1 MSPVF
6 TSPMVPR
13 NDIFRLS
20 LVDLLLTSAER
31 NGVKRE
37 RAYSLLTSRL
47 QGCYQFSLSSNKR
60 RIFLLA
66 CATDETK
73 LWLGP
78 SAKQRPNQVLG
89 LFENGV

>member
-6 TSPMVPR
+6 ISPMVPI
-13 NDIFRLS
+13 NYMFRPS

-47 QGCYQFSLSSNKR
+47 QGYYEFSLFSNKR
-60 RIFLLA
+60 RIF
-66 CATDETK
+66 
-73 LWLGP
+73 
-78 SAKQRPNQVLG
+78 
-89 LFENGV
+89 